1 MVTARHETAPLERH
15 EALREQKE
23 PEPEPL
29 IGPSAQKGPPLARK
43 KTLGPAMPPRAM
55 LEAAALESTYAADEA
70 VGPAPPEIVREVE
83 LVGAEARVAA
93 AARVLA
99 AARANGDAYD
109 ILGVEDIP
117 GDGVLKTPSASTLK
131 KLFWKLSL
139 SVHPDKCAHPDAA
152 AAFDAVK
159 KAHETLCDPAAR
171 SKVDAAREERSA
183 RAEFDS
189 WLKQEQAKARW
200 RATRG
205 EAAPGDEALL
215 RGAVTENES
224 DSVPGREEWMT
235 KLPEQRRPVAGGE
248 PSGSG
253 GHAKAFARTT
263 FVERD
268 ARTIAEWTAAPNEI
282 AETEKRLFLAAQE
295 AKYASPAAKSAE
307 EDALRLAEQIAGA
320 SRGKTLLEKHQEREA
335 RAAKAA
341 RDAAKAAKKEAR
353 EAKKAGKEK
362 GFSGAGDAGDDGT
375 GWSYRPWNRETDL
388 EAGRAST
395 KALSAGELLEKA
407 GGDLKGRFGSG
418 GTEGGGR

>member
-1 MVTARHETAPLERH
+1 M
-15 EALREQKE
+15 
-23 PEPEPL
+23 
-29 IGPSAQKGPPLARK
+29 
-43 KTLGPAMPPRAM
+43 
-55 LEAAALESTYAADEA
+55 
-70 VGPAPPEIVREVE
+70 
-83 LVGAEARVAA
+83 
-93 AARVLA
+93 
-99 AARANGDAYD
+99 
-109 ILGVEDIP
+109 
-117 GDGVLKTPSASTLK
+117 
-131 KLFWKLSL
+131 
-139 SVHPDKCAHPDAA
+139 
-152 AAFDAVK
+152 
-159 KAHETLCDPAAR
+159 
-171 SKVDAAREERSA
+171 
-183 RAEFDS
+183 
-189 WLKQEQAKARW
+189 
-200 RATRG
+200 
-205 EAAPGDEALL
+205 
-215 RGAVTENES
+215 
-224 DSVPGREEWMT
+224 
-235 KLPEQRRPVAGGE
+235 AGGE

-282 AETEKRLFLAAQE
+282 AETEKRLFLAARE

-307 EDALRLAEQIAGA
+307 KDALRLAEQIAGA

-341 RDAAKAAKKEAR
+341 REAAKAAKKEAS